1 MVVKRCLQS
10 LFVCVA
16 ALTVCFAVLPTARG
30 IDLFGKTENRG
41 PLGILPRKDLKSTRH
56 TPALVLQQEMMD
68 FSDRYTMA
76 VWQAAD
82 EFLRTEEDPEKRLRA
97 ETFKVLLC
105 SASMQIAAGR
115 DPAADMLD
123 MYVFVSL
130 SSHMIRERLG
140 ADFWSERYASVC
152 STFESL
158 EKEIQTITAEY
169 VGSEGLKEL
178 DSKISDWVEKN
189 PNAVYISEIRLRDFT
204 SLRAGSDRKTSIIP
218 LLSETQKAV
227 GNFEEALHTSER
239 LMFYIERL
247 PRMATMQSALT
258 IAQTSAAPSLLSLS
272 RSAATA
278 AIAIDTLPEDIQKL
292 ADSQSETLRIL
303 LPQLEPHLDDL
314 RATVESWERIT
325 ARPPQSPDH
334 EPWTPEKTGEVLDK
348 AHMTLGEI
356 NKALA
361 ALNSPPDTIS
371 GVSRLVSDFKDA
383 TEQTM
388 KALMNR
394 ALILAGFV
402 FLGALGLLIVA
413 ARLFKR

>member
-1 MVVKRCLQS
+1 MVTTRCLRPLIVYVSALAAS
-10 LFVCVA
+10 L
-16 ALTVCFAVLPTARG
+16 AVTTPTHG
-30 IDLFGKTENRG
+30 IDLFGKSENRF
-41 PLGILPRKDLKSTRH
+41 PLRILQRKYPKSSRH

-123 MYVFVSL
+123 MYVFVRL
-130 SSHMIRERLG
+130 SSHMIREHLG
-140 ADFWSERYASVC
+140 SDFWSGRYASVC
-152 STFESL
+152 STFAAL
-158 EKEIQTITAEY
+158 EKEIQTITGEH
-169 VGSEGLKEL
+169 VGSEGLNEL
-178 DSKISDWVEKN
+178 DSKISDWVMKN
-189 PNAVYISEIRLRDFT
+189 PNAVYISEIRLRDFAN
-204 SLRAGSDRKTSIIP
+204 LRAGSDRKTTNIP

-227 GNFEEALHTSER
+227 GDFEEALHTSER

-272 RSAATA
+272 RSAETA

-292 ADSQSETLRIL
+292 AETQSETLRAL

-325 ARPPQSPDH
+325 ARPRHSPDH
-334 EPWTPEKTGEVLDK
+334 EPWTPEKITHVLDK
-348 AHMTLGEI
+348 AHLTVSEI

-361 ALNSPPDTIS
+361 ALNSPPDSIS
-371 GVSRLVSDFKDA
+371 GGSHLVSELKDA
-383 TEQTM
+383 AEQTM
-388 KALMNR
+388 EALMNR
-394 ALILAGFV
+394 ALILAGIV

-413 ARLFKR
+413 ARLFKH